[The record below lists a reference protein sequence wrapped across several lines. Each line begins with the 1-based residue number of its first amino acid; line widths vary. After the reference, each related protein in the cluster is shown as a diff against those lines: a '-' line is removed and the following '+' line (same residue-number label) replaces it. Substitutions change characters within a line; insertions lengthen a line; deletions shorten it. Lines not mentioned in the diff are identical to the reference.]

1 MKSELSHKRHVLK
14 TITWRIIGTIDT
26 ILLGWVISGDPT
38 IGLSVGAAELATKM
52 ILYYIHERAWYRV
65 DFGVKRRSKDEN
77 LSIEDKKR

>member
-1 MKSELSHKRHVLK
+1 LSHKRHVLK

-38 IGLSVGAAELATKM
+38 IGLSVGGAELATKM

-77 LSIEDKKR
+77 LSIEDKKG